1 MNSDQ
6 IKDMYISLFNQTE
19 TPLCVVKADPPRF
32 TIVTVNESFKRNTV
46 TDTTGIVGKEVFEV
60 YRPYDE
66 QSAKQFELLRTA
78 LFDCLISK
86 RSIRLPIISFD
97 IVNAG
102 NKVTIKT
109 YWQFEIN
116 PVLGLDEHVEY
127 IMCVTR
133 NVTEQETNKL
143 LIVQADKKE
152 QELLGELKTVNKKL
166 DLANKELLRTNT
178 KLTEAVAD
186 LSQSRDQL
194 HRLNNELEQRVDKR
208 TKQLAESEAKFKSIL
223 NFIPQ
228 IAWTSATDGEVT
240 FYNDR
245 WYEYTGLNYEQTKS
259 WGWKEV
265 IHPDDLAYNL
275 SAYGNILSNNVAGEF
290 EIREKRHDGIYKWH
304 LVRMEP
310 MINEAGYVVLWIG
323 TATDIQDIKNIQQSK
338 DDFISVA
345 SHELRT
351 PLTALSASIQLLDH
365 LKNTPLNSSVPK
377 LITQANKSML
387 KVTLL
392 ISRLLNASQIN
403 SKGLMLNK
411 SSFFLL
417 ECVNDNISDLFTVY
431 QRNILING
439 KDVEIV
445 ADQFQVGQVI
455 VNLVSNAIK
464 YSPAVSD
471 IIIEL
476 SEQAGNIQLSV
487 RDFGAGIDEEQQ
499 PLLFDR
505 YFRADHK
512 NFQYQGIGLGLFISA
527 KVIKAHGGEIGV
539 KSEKGKGSTFW
550 FTLPVNSE
558 ASQV

>member
-6 IKDMYISLFNQTE
+6 IKEMYISLFNQTE

-32 TIVTVNESFKRNTV
+32 TIVTVNESFRRNTE
-46 TDTTGIVGKEVFEV
+46 TDTTGIIGKDVFDV

-66 QSAKQFELLRTA
+66 QSAKQFNKLRTA
-78 LFDCLISK
+78 LFDCLSDK
-86 RSIRLPIISFD
+86 KPIRLPIISFD
-97 IVNAG
+97 IVNAA

-116 PVLGLDEHVEY
+116 PVLGRDENVDY

-133 NVTEQETNKL
+133 NVTEQETNKQ
-143 LIVQADKKE
+143 LIIQAGKKE
-152 QELLGELKTVNKKL
+152 KELLRELKTVNKKL
-166 DLANKELLRTNT
+166 DLANKELLRTNA

-186 LSQSRDQL
+186 LSQSKDQL
-194 HRLNNELEQRVDKR
+194 HQLNNELEQRVDKR
-208 TKQLAESEAKFKSIL
+208 TKQLAASEAKFKSIL

-228 IAWTSATDGEVT
+228 IAWTSTIDGNVT

-245 WYEYTGLNYEQTKS
+245 WYEYTGLNYEQTKA

-290 EIREKRHDGIYKWH
+290 EIREKRHDGVYKWH
-304 LVRMEP
+304 LVRIEP
-310 MINEAGYVVLWIG
+310 MINEAGAVVLWIG
-323 TATDIQDIKNIQQSK
+323 TATDIQDIKNIQQNK

-351 PLTALSASIQLLDH
+351 PLTSLSATIQLLDQ
-365 LKNTPLNSSVPK
+365 LKNTPLNPSVPK

-403 SKGLMLNK
+403 SKGLILKK

-417 ECVNDNISDLFTVY
+417 ECLNDNISDLFTVY
-431 QRNILING
+431 QRNVLISG
-439 KDVEIV
+439 KDVKIV
-445 ADQFQVGQVI
+445 ADQFQIGQVI
-455 VNLVSNAIK
+455 VNLISNAIK
-464 YSPAVSD
+464 YSPAVSE
-471 IIIEL
+471 IIVDVCHE
-476 SEQAGNIQLSV
+476 AGNVKLSV
-487 RDFGAGIDEEQQ
+487 TDFGSGIDEKQQ
-499 PLLFDR
+499 PLLFER

-512 NFQYQGIGLGLFISA
+512 NIQYQGIGLGLFISA
-527 KVIKAHGGEIGV
+527 KIINAHGGEIGV
-539 KSEKGKGSTFW
+539 KSQLGKGSTFW
-550 FTLPVNSE
+550 FTLPLNV
-558 ASQV
+558 